1 LRSDAHAALAPFGAR
16 AQRLAELADL
26 VVNRVS

>member
-1 LRSDAHAALAPFGAR
+1 LRSDAHAALQPFGAR

>member
-1 LRSDAHAALAPFGAR
+1 MDAHAALAPFGAR

-26 VVNRVS
+26 VVDRVS